1 MNTLQHY
8 IEAHRLNEAEVMN
21 ILQDH
26 GVISDNCVSAA
37 DVAGSGKAVSYLN
50 TLPPDEQPTQYHT

>member
-8 IEAHRLNEAEVMN
+8 IEAHRLNETEVMN

-37 DVAGSGKAVSYLN
+37 DVAGSGKAVAFLN